1 MAEPPAEP
9 AAGSQAE
16 PPGTLDGLANAFE
29 GAFRTVEAHL
39 PTLVAALALL
49 LLGWI
54 AARLLRRLT
63 LRLGHGV
70 NALLLRQGR
79 RTDPDRAAR
88 LGPPVLNLAGNIV
101 FWLVI
106 LLFIALA
113 ARVAQLDLFTDWLD
127 RVSAFVPTLV
137 VGALIVLAGFLAG
150 MLARDVV
157 AAAMR
162 SAGSQ
167 QGDRFGLVAQGA
179 IFLAALVIGLDQV
192 GIDVLF
198 LTLLFA
204 LAAGGVFLS
213 LALAF
218 GLGAGAFVGNLLG
231 ANQAQRSIQP
241 GETVRVGE
249 HEGQVLEFTTSAVVL
264 ATEGGRLVIPGKV
277 FQEETVLVVAA
288 EVGDGDEP

>member
-9 AAGSQAE
+9 TAGSQAE
-16 PPGTLDGLANAFE
+16 PPGTFDGLANAFN
-29 GAFRTVEAHL
+29 GAFRTVEEHL
-39 PTLVAALALL
+39 PNLVAALALL
-49 LLGWI
+49 FLGWLV
-54 AARLLRRLT
+54 ARLLRRLT
-63 LRLGHGV
+63 LRFGHGI
-70 NALLLRQGR
+70 NALLLRYGR
-79 RTDPDRAAR
+79 HTDSDRPAH
-88 LGPPVLNLAGNIV
+88 LGAPVLNLAGNVV

-106 LLFIALA
+106 LLVIALA

-179 IFLAALVIGLDQV
+179 IFLAALVIGLDQI

-231 ANQAQRSIQP
+231 ANQAQRSIHP

-249 HEGQVLEFTTSAVVL
+249 HEGQVLEFTASAVVL
-264 ATEGGRLVIPGKV
+264 ATERGRLVIPGKV
-277 FQEETVLVVAA
+277 FQDEAVLVVATEA
-288 EVGDGDEP
+288 GDDDES